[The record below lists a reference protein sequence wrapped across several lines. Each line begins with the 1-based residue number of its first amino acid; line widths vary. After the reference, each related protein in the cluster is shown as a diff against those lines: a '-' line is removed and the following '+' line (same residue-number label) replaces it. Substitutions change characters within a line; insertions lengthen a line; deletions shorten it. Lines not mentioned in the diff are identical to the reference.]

1 MKTIFE
7 YSDEDLGKSYLVVD
21 HIREISKTLGDIVIT
36 FTNGDRKVLNV
47 PDANATLEL
56 LLEAIRKS
64 G

>member
-7 YSDEDLGKSYLVVD
+7 YSDEDLGKSYIVVD

-47 PDANATLEL
+47 LDANAILEQ
-56 LLEAIRKS
+56 LLEEIRNS
-64 G
+64 